1 LDKYFKNIAQQ
12 FNSELFTNE
21 RTGPSSS
28 MGGFSYNSETTYMFS
43 LTHQNCLITVK
54 IHLGIRNV
62 GIISIE
68 SNKIE
73 FEEFQFK
80 GQTFL
85 QKVFKSKKPLV
96 KIISKNTVLADQLN
110 SSYEFIELSNMF
122 DDLSFRPYN
131 IVKNQK
137 SQKSEFSFRYS
148 LFINNYPS
156 IIIPAV
162 NFLKKYIDFII
173 IQSKEQTIDL
183 PS

>member
-1 LDKYFKNIAQQ
+1 MDQLFENIAQQ
-12 FNSELFTNE
+12 YNSELAVSE

-68 SNKIE
+68 SEHIQ

-80 GQTFL
+80 GQSFL

-96 KIISKNTVLADQLN
+96 KIISKNTVLANQLN
-110 SSYEFIELSNMF
+110 SSEEFINLSKLF

-137 SQKSEFSFRYS
+137 SQKSEFFFRYS
-148 LFINNYPS
+148 LYINNYPS

-162 NFLKKYIDFII
+162 NFLKKYIDFLV
-173 IQSKEQTIDL
+173 SH
-183 PS
+183 S